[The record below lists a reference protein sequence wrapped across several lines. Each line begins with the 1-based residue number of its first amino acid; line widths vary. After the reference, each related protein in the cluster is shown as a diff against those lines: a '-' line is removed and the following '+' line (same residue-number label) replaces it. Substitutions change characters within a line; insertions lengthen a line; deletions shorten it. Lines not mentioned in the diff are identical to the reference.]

1 MIYKLAVAAA
11 LVAQASAFA
20 PALSPALTQPQ
31 QHRAAVAA
39 VRMSGGTETVDF
51 QEGAVRPQ
59 RDVVD
64 DQMRPRPSIDW
75 TNLRARLE
83 VEFGMSDDEL
93 KKYDKIEKEDFS
105 KAYEMMQLCR
115 QFENA
120 CNQAYMQGNIR
131 GFMHLD
137 NGQEVRAKRPLLTA
151 CPPAPQRSANGTIKG
166 HQSPETPRQQPASSA
181 AAVATSSAAS
191 RRQQPGSSETGGG
204 NPARVQQPGGRNQ
217 RVQRAAAS
225 RLAGRA

>member
-1 MIYKLAVAAA
+1 MG
-11 LVAQASAFA
+11 
-20 PALSPALTQPQ
+20 
-31 QHRAAVAA
+31 R
-39 VRMSGGTETVDF
+39 
-51 QEGAVRPQ
+51 AVRPQ

-137 NGQEVRAKRPLLTA
+137 NGQEVRASDP
-151 CPPAPQRSANGTIKG
+151 S
-166 HQSPETPRQQPASSA
+166 
-181 AAVATSSAAS
+181 
-191 RRQQPGSSETGGG
+191 
-204 NPARVQQPGGRNQ
+204 
-217 RVQRAAAS
+217 
-225 RLAGRA
+225 